1 MSEPSKSSPQSSAQS
16 FWKMIAFALLFA
28 LIGVYA
34 LYYWYNDRLNAQ
46 LAEKD
51 TLIVQLSDRVKET
64 EARRLAAEEGWN
76 AGRRETDALKAQFQ
90 TEKRDLNDQ
99 IRMLEEIKV
108 GLGQDMEGIKAA
120 HAAVLADER
129 RRTAEVVA
137 EKERLVEARN
147 AIQAQMETE
156 RRNVQA
162 LKADLDRVNQT
173 IAEAAT
179 SHHKRIAE
187 LERHLNE
194 RVSLARTTPE
204 DAEVLRTIQELGI
217 LGTPEGRTAEAQALA
232 DELAATKSQFE
243 ALYKDHEATRARLA
257 ESQTELQTVRMEL
270 ELSHRDAV
278 QADQAREALEKSA
291 RLEVE
296 LNAEREARAA
306 LQQQHAEAVAAHE
319 ATLAE
324 REQRLTELQTA
335 LESARAE
342 ASDEA
347 QKSERIAAAETRIQ
361 ELEAS
366 LETTRAEAED
376 TQAILNESLE
386 QARTRLSELE
396 QAAEAADQDENQALA
411 EAQARIAALTAELE
425 QARTADR
432 IESEALAEARSR
444 IESLTAEL
452 EQARAPDET
461 DAALSEA
468 RARIEAL
475 ETELETARRSPQS
488 EAPSADQSEAA
499 TELARLRA
507 LQTSFAQLNGTFTE
521 RGLLLSLAE
530 SELNFPTGQAT
541 LPSGELASLDRIAG
555 LLKAHPELTARIEGH
570 TDSLGSAALNQT
582 LSLQRAEAVRQAL
595 VERGVDE
602 GRLSAE
608 GLGPTRPIA
617 DNTTA
622 DGRGRNRRVEVYIL
636 DRD

>member
-1 MSEPSKSSPQSSAQS
+1 MSEPSKSHPQSSGQS
-16 FWKMIAFALLFA
+16 FWKMITFALLFA

-46 LAEKD
+46 ITEKD

-76 AGRRETDALKAQFQ
+76 ASRNEIDTLKAQFQ
-90 TEKRDLNDQ
+90 TERQNLNDQ

-129 RRTAEVVA
+129 RKTAEVVA
-137 EKERLVEARN
+137 EKERLVEAREE
-147 AIQAQMETE
+147 IQAQLETE
-156 RRNVQA
+156 REKVAA
-162 LKADLDRVNQT
+162 LKADLGLVNRT

-179 SHHKRIAE
+179 SHQKRIAD

-217 LGTPEGRTAEAQALA
+217 LGTPEGRTAEAQAIA
-232 DELAATKSQFE
+232 DELAATRAQFE
-243 ALYKDHEATRARLA
+243 TLYRDHEATRTRLA
-257 ESQTELQTVRMEL
+257 ESQTELKNLRMEL

-291 RLEVE
+291 RFEVE
-296 LNAEREARAA
+296 LNAEREAHAA
-306 LQQQHAEAVAAHE
+306 LQQQHAEAAAAHE
-319 ATLAE
+319 AALAE
-324 REQRLTELQTA
+324 RDQRLAELQTA
-335 LESARAE
+335 
-342 ASDEA
+342 
-347 QKSERIAAAETRIQ
+347 
-361 ELEAS
+361 
-366 LETTRAEAED
+366 
-376 TQAILNESLE
+376 LE
-386 QARTRLSELE
+386 QARTRLAELQ
-396 QAAEAADQDENQALA
+396 QAAETATQDESRALT
-411 EAQARIAALTAELE
+411 EAQTRIAVLEAELE
-425 QARTADR
+425 QARADDQT
-432 IESEALAEARSR
+432 ESEALTEARSR
-444 IESLTAEL
+444 IESLMSEL
-452 EQARAPDET
+452 EQARAQDGAEE
-461 DAALSEA
+461 ALNAA

-475 ETELETARRSPQS
+475 ETELETVRQSPQS
-488 EAPSADQSEAA
+488 EAPSADQGEASG
-499 TELARLRA
+499 ELARLRA
-507 LQTSFAQLNGTFTE
+507 RYASFAQLNGTFTE

-530 SELNFPTGQAT
+530 TELSFPTGQAT
-541 LPSGELASLDRIAG
+541 LPAGELASLDRIAA

-570 TDSLGSAALNQT
+570 TDSLGSAALNQS

-608 GLGPTRPIA
+608 GLGPARPIA
-617 DNTTA
+617 DNATA
-622 DGRGRNRRVEVYIL
+622 EGRGKNRRVEVYIL

>member
-1 MSEPSKSSPQSSAQS
+1 MSEPSKSHPQSSGQS
-16 FWKMIAFALLFA
+16 FWKMITFALLFA

-46 LAEKD
+46 ITEKD

-76 AGRRETDALKAQFQ
+76 ASRNEIDTLKAQFQ
-90 TEKRDLNDQ
+90 TERQNLNDQ

-129 RRTAEVVA
+129 RKTAEVVA
-137 EKERLVEARN
+137 EKERLVEAREE
-147 AIQAQMETE
+147 IQAQLEAE
-156 RRNVQA
+156 REKVAA
-162 LKADLDRVNQT
+162 LKADLGLVNRT

-179 SHHKRIAE
+179 SHQKRIAD

-217 LGTPEGRTAEAQALA
+217 LGTPEGRTAEAQAIA
-232 DELAATKSQFE
+232 DELAATRAQFE
-243 ALYKDHEATRARLA
+243 TLYRDHEVMRTRLA
-257 ESQTELQTVRMEL
+257 ESQTELKNLRMEL

-291 RLEVE
+291 RFEVE

-306 LQQQHAEAVAAHE
+306 LQQQHAEAAAAHE
-319 ATLAE
+319 AALAE
-324 REQRLTELQTA
+324 RDRRLTELQTA
-335 LESARAE
+335 LETARAE
-342 ASDEA
+342 TGDEA
-347 QKSERIAAAETRIQ
+347 QDAEQLAAAEARIQ
-361 ELEAS
+361 ALESS
-366 LETTRAEAED
+366 LETARAEAED
-376 TQAILNESLE
+376 SQAALNEALE
-386 QARTRLSELE
+386 QARTRLAELQ
-396 QAAEAADQDENQALA
+396 QAAEAATQDDNQALA
-411 EAQARIAALTAELE
+411 EAQTRIASLETELE
-425 QARTADR
+425 QARTADQT
-432 IESEALAEARSR
+432 ESEALAEARSR

-452 EQARAPDET
+452 EQARAQDGTDE
-461 DAALSEA
+461 ALNEA

-475 ETELETARRSPQS
+475 ETELETVRQS
-488 EAPSADQSEAA
+488 LQSGAPSADHSEAA
-499 TELARLRA
+499 VELARLQA
-507 LQTSFAQLNGTFTE
+507 LQTSFAQLNGAFTE

-530 SELNFPTGQAT
+530 TELSFPTGQAT
-541 LPSGELASLDRIAG
+541 LPAGELASLDRIAA

-570 TDSLGSAALNQT
+570 TDSLGSTALNQS

-608 GLGPTRPIA
+608 GLGPARPIA
-617 DNTTA
+617 DNATA
-622 DGRGRNRRVEVYIL
+622 DGRGKNRRVEVYIL

>member
-1 MSEPSKSSPQSSAQS
+1 MSEPSKSNPQSSGQS
-16 FWKMIAFALLFA
+16 FWKMITFALLFA
-28 LIGVYA
+28 LIGVYI
-34 LYYWYNDRLNAQ
+34 LYNWYDDRLKAQ
-46 LAEKD
+46 IAEKD
-51 TLIVQLSDRVKET
+51 ALIVQLSDRVKET

-76 AGRRETDALKAQFQ
+76 ASRSEIDRLKAQFQ

-129 RRTAEVVA
+129 RKTAEVVA
-137 EKERLVEARN
+137 EKERLVEACEEIR
-147 AIQAQMETE
+147 AQLEAE
-156 RRNVQA
+156 REEVAR
-162 LKADLDRVNQT
+162 LKADLGRVNDT

-179 SHHKRIAE
+179 SHQKRIAE

-257 ESQTELQTVRMEL
+257 ESQTELQKVRMEL

-306 LQQQHAEAVAAHE
+306 LQQQHEEAVDAHKAA
-319 ATLAE
+319 LAE
-324 REQRLTELQTA
+324 CEQRLAELQTA
-335 LESARAE
+335 LEAARTEAVDEDQEAE
-342 ASDEA
+342 
-347 QKSERIAAAETRIQ
+347 RRAAAEARIQ
-361 ELEAS
+361 ELESS
-366 LETTRAEAED
+366 LETARAEAED
-376 TQAILNESLE
+376 SQATLNEALE
-386 QARTRLSELE
+386 QARTRLAELQ
-396 QAAEAADQDENQALA
+396 QAAEAATQDENRALT
-411 EAQARIAALTAELE
+411 EAQARIASLE
-425 QARTADR
+425 
-432 IESEALAEARSR
+432 
-444 IESLTAEL
+444 AEL
-452 EQARAPDET
+452 EQARAQDGSDEALN
-461 DAALSEA
+461 AAQ
-468 RARIEAL
+468 ARIDAL
-475 ETELETARRSPQS
+475 EAELETARRSPQS
-488 EAPSADQSEAA
+488 DAPSADQSEAA
-499 TELARLRA
+499 AELARLRA
-507 LQTSFAQLNGTFTE
+507 LHTGFAQLNGTFTE

-530 SELNFPTGQAT
+530 TELSFPTGQAT
-541 LPSGELASLDRIAG
+541 LPAGELASLDRIAA

-570 TDSLGSAALNQT
+570 TDSLGSAALNQS

-602 GRLSAE
+602 GRLTAE
-608 GLGPTRPIA
+608 GLGPARPIA
-617 DNTTA
+617 DNATA
-622 DGRGRNRRVEVYIL
+622 EGRGKNRRVEVYIL
-636 DRD
+636 DRN